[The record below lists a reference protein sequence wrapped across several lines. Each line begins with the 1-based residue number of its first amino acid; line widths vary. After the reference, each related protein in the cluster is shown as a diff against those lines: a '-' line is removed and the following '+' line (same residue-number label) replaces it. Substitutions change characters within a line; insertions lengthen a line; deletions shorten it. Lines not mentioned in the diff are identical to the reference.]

1 MNKYIQI
8 IRAEF
13 FHLTRSPFKIITL
26 LLFLFSII
34 YGCQNGYDLFKRQNK
49 EIVAIKSKNKDF
61 VDKMIIQ
68 YEAIENGTQD
78 KPRRDP
84 SVPYWAIWST
94 PSYAFK
100 YPSPMMVFS
109 LGQSEQYGYYKRVT
123 NWSTTFD
130 SDLAEEIANP
140 ERLAIGTLDF
150 NFVFIYLT
158 PILIIILLFNIGG
171 LEKDLGFN
179 KLIFLQNITKGQWL
193 FARFLFYFIATAIL
207 FLILMLCYA
216 LISGIFP
223 NETSNFISLFFTTV
237 LYVLFWFCI
246 FYFVSYHGRGS
257 SDQAI
262 KMISIWLVL
271 CIIIPGVLHQLTSI
285 KHPTNYMTD
294 YLDVSRDQVNDIF
307 ELSSDTLRMKIL
319 EAFPSLEKTLFAS
332 DTSIN
337 KSIVNRSVS
346 GLVNVLNK
354 KIANEI
360 EKSSEEKNEFIKNF
374 FIINPVIAF
383 QNQINALTG
392 TDYYAYLSYRKY
404 IQTIIDKKIELI
416 LEDTW
421 NKVTVNK
428 KKYTEYIENF
438 KQ

>member
-13 FHLTRSPFKIITL
+13 VHLSRSPFKIITL
-26 LLFLFSII
+26 LLFLFAII
-34 YGCQNGYDLFKRQNK
+34 YGCQNGYDLFKKQNK
-49 EIVAIKSKNKDF
+49 EIMSIKSKNKDF
-61 VDKMIIQ
+61 IDKTINQ
-68 YEAIENGTQD
+68 YEAIENGTQS
-78 KPRRDP
+78 KSRRDL

-109 LGQSEQYGYYKRVT
+109 LGQAEQYGYYKRVT

-171 LEKDLGFN
+171 LETDLRFN
-179 KLIFLQNITKGQWL
+179 KLIFLQNITKGKWL
-193 FARFLFYFIATAIL
+193 FARFLFYFLATNSL
-207 FLILMLCYA
+207 LLILMLCYA
-216 LISGIFP
+216 LPSGVFEKEI
-223 NETSNFISLFFTTV
+223 SNFIGLFFTTI
-237 LYVLFWFCI
+237 LYILFWFSI
-246 FYFVSYHGRGS
+246 FYFVAYRGKGS
-257 SDQAI
+257 SEQAI

-271 CIIIPGVLHQLTSI
+271 CIIIPGVIHQLASI

-307 ELSSDTLRMKIL
+307 ELPYDTLKIKIFDEFPIL
-319 EAFPSLEKTLFAS
+319 ENSLFAS
-332 DTSIN
+332 DTN
-337 KSIVNRSVS
+337 TDKAIVNRSLS
-346 GLVNVLNK
+346 GLVNVLNRN
-354 KIANEI
+354 IANEI

-374 FIINPVIAF
+374 ALINPVISF
-383 QNQINALTG
+383 QNQINAFTG
-392 TDYYAYLSYRKY
+392 TDYYSYLRYRKY
-404 IQTIIDKKIELI
+404 IQTIIDKKIGLI

-421 NKVTVNK
+421 NKVVVNK
-428 KKYTEYIENF
+428 KKYNDYVETF
-438 KQ
+438 K